1 MYECLSQYITL
12 SALSWI
18 RSSRL
23 ESLAWQKCHIRWQL
37 DEVNGC
43 FSIVDWAIKIVD
55 FVIFGFAPVVKIVY
69 LFLDRLHWLQNGIVF
84 VADQLLWWFNWVQTL
99 WQISY
104 QAGYLF
110 NFSLQF
116 VSDFFLDVG
125 KEFCLPDLSN
135 FVNSERFW
143 EGSHFFGRAQKSRCH
158 CLPHTKPESNTTL

>member
-43 FSIVDWAIKIVD
+43 FSIVDWAIKMVN
-55 FVIFGFAPVVKIVY
+55 FVIFRFKPVVKIVY
-69 LFLDRLHWLQNGIVF
+69 LFLDQLHWLQNGIVF
-84 VADQLLWWFNWVQTL
+84 IADQLIWRFNRVQTL
-99 WQISY
+99 WQISC
-104 QAGYLF
+104 QAVYLF
-110 NFSLQF
+110 NFSLRF
-116 VSDFFLDVG
+116 ISGFFLDVG

-135 FVNSERFW
+135 FVDSERFW
-143 EGSHFFGRAQKSRCH
+143 EGSHFFCGAQKSCPP
-158 CLPHTKPESNTTL
+158 CLPHTKPDSNTTL